1 MNDEINNNGLVKE
14 KIFVQKRRVRIEEF
28 ETLNK
33 GLYEYLLEL
42 RENGMSEFD
51 VENDMNGEWVK
62 YEVELLRITVR
73 KSFFLNNLI

>member
-1 MNDEINNNGLVKE
+1 
-14 KIFVQKRRVRIEEF
+14 
-28 ETLNK
+28 
-33 GLYEYLLEL
+33 L